1 MGKTI
6 QVDNKNN
13 EVKLILDTAFYG
25 HGAVLQAAKEYLE
38 SCWVI
43 VDGDVNDKL
52 LVIIKPKST
61 EIDINTVA
69 YEFYNYVLG
78 LMQNAICWI

>member
-1 MGKTI
+1 M
-6 QVDNKNN
+6 
-13 EVKLILDTAFYG
+13 
-25 HGAVLQAAKEYLE
+25 
-38 SCWVI
+38 
-43 VDGDVNDKL
+43 VDGDVDDKL

-78 LMQNAICWI
+78 LMQNAIC